1 MQSAQ
6 KSGERREHQDQE
18 SPIFGNRAEEQESAQ
33 RTKNKPVRQEK
44 IQKKK
49 KKKKLEI
56 KRRKCLKK
64 QEIVNLVNVSEDTS

>member
-1 MQSAQ
+1 M
-6 KSGERREHQDQE
+6 EREESTKTKNHQYLE
-18 SPIFGNRAEEQESAQ
+18 TAEEQESAQ